1 MFEYL
6 TGSRSRCAA
15 ALCLLCVCVI
25 ATQTRELLAEG
36 VEPDDR
42 YKRGAALDSTIESMT
57 NDDGTSDEDR
67 GISGNGGRDDDAS
80 RCGVNPSQSWENE
93 GGSSAWFGVDY
104 LHWRLDGNRLPPLV
118 TDGPATAPRSEV
130 AQLGDPG
137 TVILAGGGEL
147 NEDWRSGFRLYGG
160 YWLDCGHTWGI
171 GADYFNVGSDNDDF
185 VSSQD
190 PNRIVGRPFFNT
202 GIGQNDLQLISVP
215 NELDGSV
222 EVRSNDSL
230 QGAGVTLNRSMWCW
244 CDPCC
249 REVGSN
255 VSLLGGYRFY
265 NYDSNLN
272 ISENL
277 TVLPGTRTPLV
288 PGTTFLLHDSFRTRN
303 EFNGGEIGL
312 QAYSLRH
319 WLWFEGLAKVA
330 LGVQQRTVTI
340 DGATTIDVPGG
351 GTFTGG
357 GGLLTSTNTNIGS
370 YDDSNFVVIPE
381 FRLGVGAKITSWL
394 SLRGGYNLILWNDV
408 VRAGSSLPPSGTVDP
423 RNLPPIQAGGGAEP
437 AFRGIRGSQLAAQGL
452 DAGITCQW

>member
-1 MFEYL
+1 MFEHL

-15 ALCLLCVCVI
+15 ALCLLCTCVI
-25 ATQTRELLAEG
+25 ATQARELLADG

-42 YKRGAALDSTIESMT
+42 IKRGAALDSAIDSTT
-57 NDDGTSDEDR
+57 NDDGTSGEYR
-67 GISGNGGRDDDAS
+67 EAAGNGGYDNETS
-80 RCGVNPSQSWENE
+80 RCRIGSSQLWENG

-104 LHWRLDGNRLPPLV
+104 LHCRLDGNRLPPLV
-118 TDGPATAPRSEV
+118 TDGPATEPRSEV

-137 TVILAGGGEL
+137 TVILAGGGEQ
-147 NEDWRSGFRLYGG
+147 NENWRSGFRLYGG
-160 YWLDCGHTWGI
+160 YWLDCDHTCGI
-171 GADYFNVGSDNDDF
+171 GADYFNFGSDNDDF
-185 VSSQD
+185 VSLQD

-202 GIGQNDLQLISVP
+202 GIGQNDLQLVSVP
-215 NELDGSV
+215 NELDGTA

-249 REVGSN
+249 REVGAK
-255 VSLLGGYRFY
+255 VSLLAGYRFY

-272 ISENL
+272 VSEDL
-277 TVLPGTRTPLV
+277 TVLPGTLTPLV

-312 QAYSLRH
+312 QAYRLRH
-319 WLWFEGLAKVA
+319 WWWLDGLAKVA
-330 LGVQQRTVTI
+330 IGVQQRSVTI

-351 GTFTGG
+351 GTFTGA
-357 GGLLTSTNTNIGS
+357 GGLLTSANTNIGR
-370 YDDSNFVVIPE
+370 YDDSNFAVIPE
-381 FRLGVGAKITSWL
+381 FRLGVGAKITTWL
-394 SLRGGYNLILWNDV
+394 SVRGGYSLIVWNDV
-408 VRAGSSLPPSGTVDP
+408 VRAGSSLPPNGAVDP

-437 AFRGIRGSQLAAQGL
+437 AFPGIRGSQLAAQGL